1 MGRPKKSQREKD
13 LTGRYLSGNLDEDRL
28 EGGQRFSSRNKN
40 ATQQKILK
48 TALMRAEEQAAD
60 VNPEALPVGEVVQ
73 VFSLFCDVQHE
84 GRTYLCV
91 VRKTMT
97 KVADTS
103 LVVGDRVRFRVI
115 ENPSDVAA
123 GAAGAEATRV
133 GGRSTGAAAT
143 REPEAVVEQ
152 ILPRKTLMT
161 RTESHRGVDQHPIVA
176 NAEQMLIVASLRHP
190 TVKWGLVDRII
201 VAALGGGLKPIVCL
215 NKVDLAHGEGTAAP
229 LDELAPE
236 DEVEAAADNAAA
248 RERQS
253 ADDLAF
259 AREALAHYRTMG
271 IEALETSA
279 ERGVGLDTM
288 RDLLRGRTTVLAGH
302 SGVGKSSLIRAI
314 QPQLDLKV
322 GEVSRYTDKGR
333 HTTTSARRYPL
344 DFGGAV
350 VDTPGVKHFGLWGV
364 TRDNLEEFFPDVAGG
379 TGPQW
384 RRESYQRILDSLP
397 AERA

>member
-1 MGRPKKSQREKD
+1 MSPVGARRRHMGRPKKSQREKD
-13 LTGRYLSGNLDEDRL
+13 LTGRYLSGDLDQDRL
-28 EGGQRFSSRNKN
+28 QGQQRFSSRNKN

-48 TALMRAEEQAAD
+48 TALMRAEEQAAA
-60 VNPEALPVGEVVQ
+60 VNPETLPVGEVVQ
-73 VFSLFCDVQHE
+73 VYSMFSDVMHE

-115 ENPSDVAA
+115 ENPADVT
-123 GAAGAEATRV
+123 AGAEATRV
-133 GGRSTGAAAT
+133 GGRSTSAGAT

-201 VAALGGGLKPIVCL
+201 VAALGGGLKPVVCL
-215 NKVDLAHGEGTAAP
+215 NKVDLAHEEGTAAP
-229 LDELAPE
+229 LDELAPQ

-259 AREALAHYRTMG
+259 AREVLAHYRTMG
-271 IEALETSA
+271 YEALETSA
-279 ERGVGLDTM
+279 ERQVGLDSV
-288 RDLLRGRTTVLAGH
+288 RELLRGRTTVL
-302 SGVGKSSLIRAI
+302 
-314 QPQLDLKV
+314 
-322 GEVSRYTDKGR
+322 
-333 HTTTSARRYPL
+333 
-344 DFGGAV
+344 
-350 VDTPGVKHFGLWGV
+350 
-364 TRDNLEEFFPDVAGG
+364 
-379 TGPQW
+379 
-384 RRESYQRILDSLP
+384 
-397 AERA
+397 